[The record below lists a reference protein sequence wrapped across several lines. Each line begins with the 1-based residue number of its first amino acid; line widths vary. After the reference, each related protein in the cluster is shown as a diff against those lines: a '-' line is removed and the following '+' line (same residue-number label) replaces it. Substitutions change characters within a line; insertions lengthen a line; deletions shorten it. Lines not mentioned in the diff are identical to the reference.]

1 MKKSLLNQF
10 TKELKRFINDKRITL
25 SFHASS
31 INVGCLRV
39 EVYFSNKFL
48 ASYHFNDVDC
58 YNDLFDCLKYIQS
71 VHPTRK
77 NQSVLMRLKKD
88 SGKTTRYKITNESDY
103 EMLSASSYQNVS
115 NELKQQIDYAFSYD
129 QFKKVYD
136 RNYGSY
142 VSSYDYSYIQDVKV

>member
-31 INVGCLRV
+31 INTCCLCV
-39 EVYFSNKFL
+39 EAYFCNKFL

-58 YNDLFDCLKYIQS
+58 YNDFFDCLKYIQS

-88 SGKTTRYKITNESDY
+88 SAKTTRYKITNESDY
-103 EMLSASSYQNVS
+103 EMFNSSSYQNVS

-136 RNYGSY
+136 RNYTSY
-142 VSSYDYSYIQDVKV
+142 VSNYNYSYIQDVKV

>member
-1 MKKSLLNQF
+1 MKKSMLQQF

-31 INVGCLRV
+31 INSSCLRV
-39 EVYFSNKFL
+39 AVCFDNKFL
-48 ASYHFNDVDC
+48 ASYHFNDSDC
-58 YNDLFDCLKYIQS
+58 YNDFFDCLKYIQS

-115 NELKQQIDYAFSYD
+115 NELKQQIDY
-129 QFKKVYD
+129 
-136 RNYGSY
+136 Y
-142 VSSYDYSYIQDVKV
+142 VSSYEYSYIQDVKV

>member
-1 MKKSLLNQF
+1 MKKSILQQF

-39 EVYFSNKFL
+39 EVYFDNKFF
-48 ASYHFNDVDC
+48 ASYHFNDSDY
-58 YNDLFDCLKYIQS
+58 YNDFFDCLKYIQS
-71 VHPTRK
+71 VHPTKK

-103 EMLSASSYQNVS
+103 EMFDSSSYQNVS
-115 NELKQQIDYAFSYD
+115 NELKQQIDFACNYD
-129 QFKKVYD
+129 QFKNVYE
-136 RNYGSY
+136 Y
-142 VSSYDYSYIQDVKV
+142 SYDSYTQDVRV